1 MKNYIFYLTVILVII
16 SCSDQVDK
24 PKENTS
30 DESPSIESLKDTMD
44 YILNNPDLINKF
56 SENGRILTTKKYNW
70 LQTASD
76 LENLYSK
83 LI

>member
-1 MKNYIFYLTVILVII
+1 MVTGKIVKDKNL
-16 SCSDQVDK
+16 
-24 PKENTS
+24 
-30 DESPSIESLKDTMD
+30 ESLKDTMD

>member
-1 MKNYIFYLTVILVII
+1 MITGKIVKEKNLKSLRDAIDQIL
-16 SCSDQVDK
+16 D
-24 PKENTS
+24 
-30 DESPSIESLKDTMD
+30 
-44 YILNNPDLINKF
+44 NPELINKF

-70 LQTASD
+70 IQTARD